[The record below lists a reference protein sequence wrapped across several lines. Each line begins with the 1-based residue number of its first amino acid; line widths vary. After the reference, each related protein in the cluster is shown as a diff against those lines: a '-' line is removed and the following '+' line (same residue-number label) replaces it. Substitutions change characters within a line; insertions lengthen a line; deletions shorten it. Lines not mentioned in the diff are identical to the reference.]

1 MNAIIHNNKESL
13 NLLFQKHK
21 VKKAFAFGSVC
32 TESFSDKSDI
42 DLLVDIDDSE
52 GPILYG
58 EHYFELAN
66 ELEILLNRKVDLLT
80 VKSLKNPY
88 FIKSI
93 DETKVSL
100 YEY

>member
-1 MNAIIHNNKESL
+1 MQAIIQNNINEL

-58 EHYFELAN
+58 EHYFDLAN
-66 ELEILLNRKVDLLT
+66 ELETLLNRKVDLLT
-80 VKSLKNPY
+80 IKSLKNPY

-100 YEY
+100 YGH

>member
-1 MNAIIHNNKESL
+1 MQAIIQNNRSEL
-13 NLLFQKHK
+13 NALFQKHK
-21 VKKAFAFGSVC
+21 VKKAYAFGSVC
-32 TESFSDKSDI
+32 TANFSEKSDI

-58 EHYFELAN
+58 EHYFNLAN
-66 ELEILLNRKVDLLT
+66 ELEILLERKVDLLT

-88 FIKSI
+88 FIKRI

-100 YEY
+100 YGH